1 MHNTSLCGRG
11 GSINSHPGNRKFRDW
26 VIQRKESYLLAKSK
40 SDKSQVTA
48 DILHL
53 VRAQT
58 PPGRFLQKFTVD
70 QSIGGRGRSKSS
82 SHSSSSSSGLGGWWV
97 EIDEMK
103 ALAKCSQALR
113 EGAPAFRALHKA
125 EKKGRYKKS
134 SISEAGGSR
143 LSSTRNKPLEL
154 PKLAPPPPLVSSMN
168 IIQPPSRAVGATPAS
183 STQELKA
190 ASRFPP
196 ALPPPTFPSEID
208 ETERELNV
216 LFPVSSRIFETES
229 NDNNRSISSFP
240 LLHLGDYSASMSDVA
255 KAIPTPTTTESKPVI
270 TTTTPTTIDKWPP
283 GEWFPGSLLYSPFTP
298 FVSPGLTPHAEG
310 TRPAGSAG
318 WLDAISFL
326 PNLSPM
332 PPVHG
337 KSTEEESRNLKRS
350 HSLSSFSEG
359 DFYSDDSFKNPFEND
374 NGNPDRKQDPLCK
387 SASTTQGQSSDP
399 NHGTMFAEAQ
409 SRTFLPPPH
418 GLTMERLG
426 LYGGSTSFHRNN
438 SSSWHKTS
446 RASSISSLSQRSI
459 SNLNNHSKRKS
470 IS

>member
-1 MHNTSLCGRG
+1 
-11 GSINSHPGNRKFRDW
+11 
-26 VIQRKESYLLAKSK
+26 
-40 SDKSQVTA
+40 
-48 DILHL
+48 
-53 VRAQT
+53 
-58 PPGRFLQKFTVD
+58 
-70 QSIGGRGRSKSS
+70 
-82 SHSSSSSSGLGGWWV
+82 
-97 EIDEMK
+97 
-103 ALAKCSQALR
+103 
-113 EGAPAFRALHKA
+113 
-125 EKKGRYKKS
+125 
-134 SISEAGGSR
+134 
-143 LSSTRNKPLEL
+143 
-154 PKLAPPPPLVSSMN
+154 
-168 IIQPPSRAVGATPAS
+168 
-183 STQELKA
+183 
-190 ASRFPP
+190 
-196 ALPPPTFPSEID
+196 
-208 ETERELNV
+208 
-216 LFPVSSRIFETES
+216 
-229 NDNNRSISSFP
+229 
-240 LLHLGDYSASMSDVA
+240 
-255 KAIPTPTTTESKPVI
+255 
-270 TTTTPTTIDKWPP
+270 
-283 GEWFPGSLLYSPFTP
+283 
-298 FVSPGLTPHAEG
+298 LTPHAEG